1 MFARKTKL
9 NLPDGS
15 FIETPILLPAFS
27 SRGFPD
33 IKDIVKG
40 VREVMVG
47 PALISAYDIHYN
59 YKRIGN
65 FSFLKPLIFID
76 SGGYECLS
84 NNGIIEHSKNR
95 FKLYKWS
102 TKLYNQAIRKFLNR
116 NRIPKAIVSY
126 DRTMKLSSQIK
137 LANSSFK
144 SFVKEGQE
152 FLKEILLKPESKKQ
166 RYLNMNEVIA
176 NIRKLGDFDII
187 GMTEKELG
195 NCLLDRMEN
204 LSKIREALTDNNMN
218 QLLHV
223 FGSLDTIVT
232 PLYFFCGADIFDGL
246 TWLRYSYLKGLTIY
260 QPNNWIEKFS
270 VDIDDYYLR
279 LTTFIGNYHYI
290 KEMELQMKSF
300 VKNKNFSVFNSK
312 DDFIDRGE
320 LFRKVLEKMK

>member
-15 FIETPILLPAFS
+15 FVETPILLPAFS

-40 VREVMVG
+40 VREVMLG
-47 PALISAYDIHYN
+47 PALISAYDIYYN

-65 FSFLKPLIFID
+65 FSFLKPLIFVD

-84 NNGIIEHSKNR
+84 NNEIIGHSKNR
-95 FKLYKWS
+95 SKSDEWS
-102 TKLYNQAIRKFLNR
+102 TELYDQAIRKSLNM
-116 NRIPKAIVSY
+116 NRIPKTIVSY

-137 LANSSFK
+137 RANSSFK
-144 SFVKEGQE
+144 SFLKEGQE

-166 RYLNMNEVIA
+166 RYLNMNEIIA
-176 NIRKLGDFDII
+176 SIRKLSDFDII

-195 NCLLDRMEN
+195 DCLLNRMEN
-204 LSKIREALTDNNMN
+204 LSKIREALTGNNMN

-246 TWLRYSYLKGLTIY
+246 TWLRYSYLK
-260 QPNNWIEKFS
+260 
-270 VDIDDYYLR
+270 
-279 LTTFIGNYHYI
+279 
-290 KEMELQMKSF
+290 
-300 VKNKNFSVFNSK
+300 
-312 DDFIDRGE
+312 
-320 LFRKVLEKMK
+320 